1 MYISFTV
8 VLLVLESNRSIFASV
23 TFPCLLLVLTISFLF
38 PVSSKIYKFSYFG
51 HFSKKFLKFI
61 LPPFY
66 HILYLYLLKNTKYCD
81 ILVLLANNSKD
92 C

>member
-38 PVSSKIYKFSYFG
+38 PVSSRICKFSYFE
-51 HFSKKFLKFI
+51 HFSKKSLKFI
-61 LPPFY
+61 VSPFFY
-66 HILYLYLLKNTKYCD
+66 ILYLYLLKNTKYCD
-81 ILVLLANNSKD
+81 ILVLLANSLKD